1 MSQNIKNMDLNLEE
15 INGNE
20 IIDFLNKA
28 SMNNKSLTHISMS
41 SNSFVFENQ
50 EIEDDSYK
58 LYFTASYNN
67 WGTDQEIK
75 ENQIIINKK
84 GIAVYVGEP
93 FEGDGTDEKIENVLN
108 EWLKKHKFD
117 NAYEEKFYALIKD
130 AYEQLPNISVGSNK
144 EIQQVIDTL
153 IKAQTY
159 IK

>member
-1 MSQNIKNMDLNLEE
+1 MKELNLEE

-20 IIDFLNKA
+20 IIDFLNKETTRD
-28 SMNNKSLTHISMS
+28 SDKLCDIGMS
-41 SNSFVFENQ
+41 SGSFVFEGQ
-50 EIEDDSYK
+50 ELKDGTYK

-67 WGTDQEIK
+67 WGTDQDIPGNSLNITKKEIWFSLD
-75 ENQIIINKK
+75 
-84 GIAVYVGEP
+84 EP
-93 FEGDGTDEKIENVLN
+93 FDGDGTSETLEEVIKNWIYN
-108 EWLKKHKFD
+108 HKFD

>member
-1 MSQNIKNMDLNLEE
+1 MNQNIKNMDLNLEE

-20 IIDFLNKA
+20 IIDFLNKQRL
-28 SMNNKSLTHISMS
+28 NNEDLCDISIE
-41 SNSFVFENQ
+41 SFEFEEQ
-50 EIEDDSYK
+50 ETKKTFYK
-58 LYFTASYNN
+58 LKFTGYYDN
-67 WGTDQEIK
+67 WGTEQAYDGNSLLIK
-75 ENQIIINKK
+75 KDGSVK
-84 GIAVYVGEP
+84 FSLSEP
-93 FEGDGTDEKIENVLN
+93 FEGDGTDNVL
-108 EWLKKHKFD
+108 EEVLTKWLKKHKFD